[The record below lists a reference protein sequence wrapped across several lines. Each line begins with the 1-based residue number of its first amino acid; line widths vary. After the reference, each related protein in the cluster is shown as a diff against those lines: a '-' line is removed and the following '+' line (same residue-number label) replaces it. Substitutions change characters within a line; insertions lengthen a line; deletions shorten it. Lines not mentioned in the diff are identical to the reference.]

1 MKRREARGNQKG
13 YTVVGVGRLA
23 RELTEYAAV
32 RFVHRKCG
40 IVPSRIR
47 AHLEREREG
56 RWGGGGDEIHAWEKR
71 SKVATV
77 L

>member
-56 RWGGGGDEIHAWEKR
+56 RWGGRGGDEIHA
-71 SKVATV
+71 
-77 L
+77 